1 MTPIMLCL
9 AFKITLL
16 SLLCMLWLCRGA
28 EAVYDTYYAL
38 PRFQDNTTVFKIS
51 MLWLCR
57 GAEAVYDTYYALPRF
72 QDNTTVFKIS
82 IHTDTSQKSL
92 FTNTPSHSLRSLFIT
107 FFTLL
112 SHINLASFSHLL
124 FGNCPP
130 IGSIPLMIEIPIRGH
145 FSISAQK
152 K

>member
-51 MLWLCR
+51 
-57 GAEAVYDTYYALPRF
+57 
-72 QDNTTVFKIS
+72 
-82 IHTDTSQKSL
+82 IHTDTSQKDI

-112 SHINLASFSHLL
+112 SHINLASFSHQSRFILTPITLSFL
-124 FGNCPP
+124 FFFFYSCFHIISRYPP
-130 IGSIPLMIEIPIRGH
+130 CDCFLSFFH
-145 FSISAQK
+145 
-152 K
+152 